1 MKKIERKKD
10 EGNVLERYKK
20 SFFHAVDGIIYA
32 VEVEHNF
39 IIMMIAALIVFIVGF
54 ILPLTMVE
62 IMILVVLIAS
72 IFAVELINSAIEAA
86 VDLIT
91 TKEHPLAKIA
101 KDLGSAASL
110 ILCAASFICGI
121 IIFVPKILALF

>member
-1 MKKIERKKD
+1 MMQLKRRKD
-10 EGNVLERYKK
+10 EGSVLERYKK

-32 VEVEHNF
+32 VEAEHNF
-39 IIMMIAALIVFIVGF
+39 IIMMICALLVFIVGF

-62 IMILVVLIAS
+62 IMILVVLIAM
-72 IFAVELINSAIEAA
+72 IFAIELINSAIEAA

-101 KDLGSAASL
+101 KDTGSAASL
-110 ILCAASFICGI
+110 ILCVASFICGM